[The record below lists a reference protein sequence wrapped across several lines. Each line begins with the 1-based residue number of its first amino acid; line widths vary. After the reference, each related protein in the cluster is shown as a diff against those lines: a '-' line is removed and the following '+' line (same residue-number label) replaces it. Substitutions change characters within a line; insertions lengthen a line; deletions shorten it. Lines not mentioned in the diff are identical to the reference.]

1 MGRDARCTARYAGRV
16 SEGTAQLETD
26 FLLFRGDD
34 VRVKVMFAEVS
45 TAEVNGGHLRLVWNS
60 ESLELDLGAQ
70 ADAWAERIRNPR
82 TLIDKLGVKPGMRV
96 SVLGVDDP
104 AFLEQLTG
112 RTLDVWFDEPAEGSD
127 LLVMLASS
135 AADLMDLAELKRF
148 LVPNGGIWVVS
159 PRGDPTIRDV
169 DVIAAAKAAAL
180 VDVKVARFS
189 ETHTALKLVIPVA
202 LR

>member
-1 MGRDARCTARYAGRV
+1 MGRDARCTARYEGKV

-34 VRVKVMFAEVS
+34 VRVKVMFAEISTVEVS
-45 TAEVNGGHLRLVWNS
+45 AGNLRLVWDS
-60 ESLELDLGAQ
+60 ESLELDLGPQ

-96 SVLGVDDP
+96 SVLGVGDP
-104 AFLEQLTG
+104 DFLEQLTA
-112 RTLDVWFDEPAEGSD
+112 RTLDVWFEEPVEDSD
-127 LLVMLASS
+127 LIVLRADSV
-135 AADLMDLAELKRF
+135 ADLAGLEELKRF
-148 LVPNGGIWVVS
+148 LVPNGGIWAVS

-169 DVIAAAKAAAL
+169 DVIEAAKVASL
-180 VDVKVARFS
+180 VDVKVVRFS
-189 ETHTALKLVIPVA
+189 QTHTALKLVIPVA